1 MAVPQE
7 KSIIEAIE
15 TLTSNSQQSE
25 LYVGQHFISWLSAIA
40 YVSEWCNLQG
50 FQSRLDRSDRN
61 NNMPAGEYRKL
72 AIVCQHS
79 GKYKKP
85 LAELSLNNNIKENHK
100 TIAKVSKTIR
110 LGCKAHINLSRP
122 EKNNVN
128 QYVFVT
134 TIVNEHCHELNSQ
147 LINYT
152 KETALTREMI
162 EDIKFLTLQV
172 RLTITQ
178 QRVYL
183 EKKYPER
190 KIQSDILRYE
200 IQKYRPSAKELNRDA
215 LNLYEHLLKLKK
227 DDIRWQIF
235 VNFDETKV
243 LRRLLWMS
251 PNQVE
256 LWIQYHDVIIND
268 VTCKTN
274 RYDMALSLFVTIDNH
289 NNSRLVCQA
298 LIDDETAE
306 AHAWIFECTLLATG
320 GKKQSNETIS
330 GGLVPLV
337 FMTDA
342 DLAVDAACIKIYQNC
357 YTMHCIFHISQNL
370 HKKFSK
376 LLGNKYSEFLSEFYN
391 ARNSLSQERF
401 EQLFTILIEK
411 YEQAAEYLRNL
422 YKTKTYWAL
431 CFTSTIFTAAVQST
445 SRVEGMNA
453 VLKREILN
461 SNTSLLQLAEV
472 IHRRHKEEEKQK
484 EFAFW
489 KTVIPCVVDLQTAS
503 FLFSAIEA
511 LIKKYLTTPLY
522 NLQVQE
528 INQSVYYKCEQF
540 ELNQIDMFEQISEV
554 IDTGFLEDL
563 PDERKA
569 CIKSIFYH
577 VNQREIKEIWGI
589 SVQNTQKFKHFIL
602 LMNNSAHLCSC
613 LATVTREIVCRHYFS
628 LMMHT
633 HTAMF
638 HIQLIRPRWYKN
650 RDLDGKHEP
659 FVFAAKFQDTELL
672 KQPEI
677 NQEIFYL
684 TALIQNN
691 VDKWEQISKS
701 TLDEK
706 LFFGKVMGMAKKVTL
721 KAVEKKDERIF
732 EIFQRYLDELNDFE
746 DELNSE
752 IDTDDEAN
760 ENSLQLQNPIKKPR
774 KG

>member
-25 LYVGQHFISWLSAIA
+25 LYVGQHFISWPSAIA

-235 VNFDETKV
+235 VNFDETK
-243 LRRLLWMS
+243 
-251 PNQVE
+251 
-256 LWIQYHDVIIND
+256 
-268 VTCKTN
+268 
-274 RYDMALSLFVTIDNH
+274 
-289 NNSRLVCQA
+289 
-298 LIDDETAE
+298 
-306 AHAWIFECTLLATG
+306 
-320 GKKQSNETIS
+320 
-330 GGLVPLV
+330 
-337 FMTDA
+337 
-342 DLAVDAACIKIYQNC
+342 
-357 YTMHCIFHISQNL
+357 
-370 HKKFSK
+370 FSK

-411 YEQAAEYLRNL
+411 YEQAEYLRNL

-503 FLFSAIEA
+503 FLFPAIEA

-577 VNQREIKEIWGI
+577 VNQREIKEIW
-589 SVQNTQKFKHFIL
+589 
-602 LMNNSAHLCSC
+602 
-613 LATVTREIVCRHYFS
+613 
-628 LMMHT
+628 
-633 HTAMF
+633 
-638 HIQLIRPRWYKN
+638 
-650 RDLDGKHEP
+650 
-659 FVFAAKFQDTELL
+659 AKFQDTELL

-706 LFFGKVMGMAKKVTL
+706 LFFGKVMGMAKKVTF

>member
-1 MAVPQE
+1 MAVSQE

-25 LYVGQHFISWLSAIA
+25 LYVGQHYISWQSAIA
-40 YVSEWCNLQG
+40 YVSEWCNIQG

-215 LNLYEHLLKLKK
+215 LNLYEHLLKLKE

-235 VNFDETKV
+235 VNFD
-243 LRRLLWMS
+243 
-251 PNQVE
+251 
-256 LWIQYHDVIIND
+256 
-268 VTCKTN
+268 KT
-274 RYDMALSLFVTIDNH
+274 
-289 NNSRLVCQA
+289 
-298 LIDDETAE
+298 
-306 AHAWIFECTLLATG
+306 
-320 GKKQSNETIS
+320 
-330 GGLVPLV
+330 
-337 FMTDA
+337 
-342 DLAVDAACIKIYQNC
+342 
-357 YTMHCIFHISQNL
+357 
-370 HKKFSK
+370 
-376 LLGNKYSEFLSEFYN
+376 
-391 ARNSLSQERF
+391 
-401 EQLFTILIEK
+401 
-411 YEQAAEYLRNL
+411 
-422 YKTKTYWAL
+422 KTKTYWAL
-431 CFTSTIFTAAVQST
+431 CFTSTIFNAAVQST

-472 IHRRHKEEEKQK
+472 IHRHHKEEEKQK

-503 FLFSAIEA
+503 FLFTAIEA

-774 KG
+774 KGRPKGTTRIKSAMEPPKSNKSQRHCKICRQAGHYSSTCTQNQK

>member
-25 LYVGQHFISWLSAIA
+25 LYVGQHFISWPSAIA

-183 EKKYPER
+183 EKKY
-190 KIQSDILRYE
+190 
-200 IQKYRPSAKELNRDA
+200 
-215 LNLYEHLLKLKK
+215 
-227 DDIRWQIF
+227 
-235 VNFDETKV
+235 
-243 LRRLLWMS
+243 
-251 PNQVE
+251 
-256 LWIQYHDVIIND
+256 
-268 VTCKTN
+268 
-274 RYDMALSLFVTIDNH
+274 DMALSLFVTIDNH

-342 DLAVDAACIKIYQNC
+342 DLAVDAA
-357 YTMHCIFHISQNL
+357 F
-370 HKKFSK
+370 
-376 LLGNKYSEFLSEFYN
+376 
-391 ARNSLSQERF
+391 
-401 EQLFTILIEK
+401 
-411 YEQAAEYLRNL
+411 
-422 YKTKTYWAL
+422 
-431 CFTSTIFTAAVQST
+431 
-445 SRVEGMNA
+445 
-453 VLKREILN
+453 
-461 SNTSLLQLAEV
+461 
-472 IHRRHKEEEKQK
+472 
-484 EFAFW
+484 
-489 KTVIPCVVDLQTAS
+489 DLQTAS
-503 FLFSAIEA
+503 FLFPAIEA